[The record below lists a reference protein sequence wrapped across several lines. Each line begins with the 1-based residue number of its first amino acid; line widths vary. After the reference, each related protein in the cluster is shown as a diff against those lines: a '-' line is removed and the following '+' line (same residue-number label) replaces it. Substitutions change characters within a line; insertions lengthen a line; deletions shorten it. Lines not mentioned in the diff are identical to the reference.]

1 MNIRA
6 GILNSATLLVALA
19 FACISVALPPMCAAA
34 YATGSITLTCNI
46 DRDGVDVP
54 LAGDAYE
61 FSLVASA
68 QVVNGELTYE
78 TTGPFASIG
87 CEWGGLDAGRL
98 RSKAREAAELAA
110 RNGIAADA
118 TGSTDAHGKISA
130 QGLRLG
136 MYLVRRVA
144 AAPANDRALVDPM
157 LISVPTSVSDSL
169 EYQVVAN
176 PKVEIEGAA
185 PGPTDPGAPDSNGIF
200 PWFDL
205 PTTGDVQMLL
215 VGLVALLGGSMIV
228 ISHRVTR

>member
-1 MNIRA
+1 MNMRA

-54 LAGDAYE
+54 LAGDTYE

-87 CEWGGLDAGRL
+87 CEWGGLDAGQI

-118 TGSTDAHGKISA
+118 TGSTDARGKISA

-144 AAPANDRALVDPM
+144 AAPANDRALADPM
-157 LISVPTSVSDSL
+157 LISVPTSVGDSL
-169 EYQVVAN
+169 EYQVIAD
-176 PKVEIEGAA
+176 PKMEIEGAV
-185 PGPTDPGAPDSNGIF
+185 PGPTDPSVPDSNGIF

-215 VGLVALLGGSMIV
+215 VGLVALLGGSMIAV
-228 ISHRVTR
+228 SRRVTR

>member
-1 MNIRA
+1 
-6 GILNSATLLVALA
+6 
-19 FACISVALPPMCAAA
+19 MCAAA

-46 DRDGVDVP
+46 DRDGVEVP
-54 LAGDAYE
+54 LAGDTYE

-68 QVVNGELTYE
+68 QVVSGELVYE

-87 CEWGGLDAGRL
+87 CEWGGLDAGQL
-98 RSKAREAAELAA
+98 RSKAREAAELATC
-110 RNGIAADA
+110 NGIAADA
-118 TGSTDAHGKISA
+118 TGSTDTRGKISV

-144 AAPANDRALVDPM
+144 AAPANDRTLVDPM
-157 LISVPTSVSDSL
+157 LISVPTRVSDSL

-185 PGPTDPGAPDSNGIF
+185 PEPADPGAPDSNGIF

-215 VGLVALLGGSMIV
+215 VGLIALLGGSMIV
-228 ISHRVTR
+228 VSRRVTR

>member
-1 MNIRA
+1 MNMRA
-6 GILNSATLLVALA
+6 GILNSATLLVVLA

-157 LISVPTSVSDSL
+157 LISVPTRVGDSL

-176 PKVEIEGAA
+176 PKVGKEAV
-185 PGPTDPGAPDSNGIF
+185 PGPTDPSAPNSNGIF

-215 VGLVALLGGSMIV
+215 VGLIALLGGSMIV
-228 ISHRVTR
+228 VSRRVTR